1 MSQKGRLVVST
12 FLAGETIPVP
22 DALVTVTQKN
32 KDKNILVGIR
42 KTDSNGKTTPI
53 EIETPDVE
61 YSLTPDNNGV
71 IPFSSV
77 DVRVDHPATYTQ
89 ITENVQIF
97 PNEISVENVSLI
109 PLKDNVKEDEREE
122 ITIITPQEL

>member
-1 MSQKGRLVVST
+1 MAQKGSLIVNT
-12 FLAGETIPVP
+12 FLANETIPVP
-22 DALVTVTQKN
+22 GALITVTKRE
-32 KDKNILVGIR
+32 DGKNILIAVR
-42 KTDSNGKTTPI
+42 KTDSEGKSSPI

-71 IPFSSV
+71 IPFTSV

-97 PNEISVENVSLI
+97 PNETSVENVELI
-109 PLKDNVKEDEREE
+109 PLKDNVFSDERKE
-122 ITIITPQEL
+122 TNIITPQEL